1 MWRLKVT
8 IKDSGKS
15 RLPLIEPLTITL
27 NAGNLNV
34 AFEDNGLIH
43 LVSASGDLYSYDI
56 ERRKNNYIHNIAH
69 LTQRYGGISS
79 IVSFHD
85 DLWISFKGSGILK
98 LVTAQKYTEEI
109 LDMSTGVFCLAKDR
123 YQDIMWIG
131 SDGQG
136 VQIYGVKTS
145 IFNTISSSALPVQ
158 VKKPIRSIFTDASN
172 TLWIGTDRK
181 SVV

>member
-98 LVTAQKYTEEI
+98 LVTAHKYRV
-109 LDMSTGVFCLAKDR
+109 D
-123 YQDIMWIG
+123 
-131 SDGQG
+131 
-136 VQIYGVKTS
+136 
-145 IFNTISSSALPVQ
+145 LPAPFIPN
-158 VKKPIRSIFTDASN
+158 KPIRLVGVICKL
-172 TLWIGTDRK
+172 TLVTI
-181 SVV
+181 SLSP